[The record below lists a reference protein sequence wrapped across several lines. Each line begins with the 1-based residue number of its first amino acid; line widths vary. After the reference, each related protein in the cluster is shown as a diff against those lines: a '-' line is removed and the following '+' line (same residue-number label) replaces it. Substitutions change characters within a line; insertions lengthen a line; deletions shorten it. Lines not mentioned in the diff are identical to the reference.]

1 MNTGCGKGWPTAGRA
16 GLCLALLAATTAQA
30 LTKAPAA
37 ALAALALA
45 ALIVAPSLRRSA
57 ASVTGRFALAQ
68 VAAAVA
74 LLAAAG
80 RIDGPMVMAGMRF
93 AGVAS
98 FLICMPLYA
107 RLFQAAGLDRALI
120 GGLTRV
126 RPALRLP
133 VLLAG
138 AIAGSMGLSFGTIPM
153 FGLALPKKS
162 RPAAAVLARGVV
174 ISMLLAPTTG
184 SVAAVMTVFPDLSLA
199 TILSATVPL
208 AGGAFLLACLLSGG
222 SLEVQPRTE
231 SKMPVRVWPLAVA
244 ITLVAGMSWAGMPL
258 LASIAWTAVAVTL
271 LWALAGSRGGDA
283 REVAELMSATANRLS
298 PEIMLFIATGWLGAA
313 ILAAAPPMDGL
324 AEWLH
329 RLGPALPPAIMLG
342 MTLFAALGIHPMV
355 IFGILQPVVAH
366 VGSGLP
372 TLGEYTMWVIAFI
385 MAMLVAPIS
394 VLTAFSAAASGL
406 TAWQVSVRLQTGY
419 ALALAAVTSAYLAL
433 RF

>member
-1 MNTGCGKGWPTAGRA
+1 M
-16 GLCLALLAATTAQA
+16 
-30 LTKAPAA
+30 
-37 ALAALALA
+37 
-45 ALIVAPSLRRSA
+45 APSLKRSA

-68 VAAAVA
+68 VVGAAV

-80 RIDGPMVMAGMRF
+80 RIDGPMVLAGMRF
-93 AGVAS
+93 ASVAS

-120 GGLTRV
+120 GGLARV

-138 AIAGSMGLSFGTIPM
+138 TVAGSMGLSFGTISM

-184 SVAAVMTVFPDLSLA
+184 SVAAVMTVFPDLNLA

-208 AGGAFLLACLLSGG
+208 AAAAFLLACLLGG
-222 SLEVQPRTE
+222 GPLEVQPRAE
-231 SKMPVRVWPLAVA
+231 SKMPVRPWPLVAA

-258 LASIAWTAVAVTL
+258 LAAIAWTAVVVTV
-271 LWALAGSRGGDA
+271 LWGLAGGRSGDT
-283 REVAELMSATANRLS
+283 REVAELMSATANRLT
-298 PEIMLFIATGWLGAA
+298 PEIMLFIATGWLGTG
-313 ILAAAPPMDGL
+313 ILAVAPSMDGL
-324 AEWLH
+324 AEGLH

-355 IFGILQPVVAH
+355 VFGILQPVVAH

-372 TLGEYTMWVIAFI
+372 SLGEYTMWVIAFI

-406 TAWQVSVRLQTGY
+406 SPWQVSVRLQTGY